1 MWTLENISNGI
12 QGLSLALFT
21 RGLKWSVEEL
31 EVLLAEV
38 RVNMRDRSIH
48 SYWKM
53 YVTSFG
59 NARWL
64 TQILDW

>member
-1 MWTLENISNGI
+1 MWALEDISSGI

-31 EVLLAEV
+31 EVFLAEV
-38 RVNMRDRSIH
+38 RKDMRDRSIH

-53 YVTSFG
+53 
-59 NARWL
+59 
-64 TQILDW
+64 